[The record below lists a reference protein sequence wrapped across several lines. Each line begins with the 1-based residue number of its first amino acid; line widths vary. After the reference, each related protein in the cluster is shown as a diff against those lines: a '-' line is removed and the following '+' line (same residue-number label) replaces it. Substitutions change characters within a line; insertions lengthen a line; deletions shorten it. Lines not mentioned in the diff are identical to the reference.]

1 LKTAFIPVVATLAVR
16 EKDTMPKHIVVINDT
31 EEILELFK
39 AILHDEAGHEVTLLS
54 FHPQIMGNILE
65 LMPDLIISDHV
76 FGEEKIG
83 WQFIQKL
90 KMVRETACI
99 PVIVCSGA
107 VKELKE
113 LEGFL
118 TSKNVGILYKPFDV
132 DELLT
137 LVEKHLHNQEDTDIH
152 TGGPNPG
159 LPDYSRQK
167 KETTVE
173 VGEQIKGE

>member
-1 LKTAFIPVVATLAVR
+1 
-16 EKDTMPKHIVVINDT
+16 MSKHIVVINDT

-39 AILHDEAGHEVTLLS
+39 AILHEEAGYEVTLLS
-54 FHPQIMGNILE
+54 FHPQIMGNIVE

-90 KMVRETACI
+90 KMVRETAHI

-113 LEGFL
+113 IEGYL
-118 TSKNVGILYKPFDV
+118 TAKNVGILYKPFDV
-132 DELLT
+132 DELLA
-137 LVEKHLHNQEDTDIH
+137 LVEKQFDNQDDAGVRA
-152 TGGPNPG
+152 GGPNPG
-159 LPDYSRQK
+159 LPNYSRSEEAQK
-167 KETTVE
+167 SK
-173 VGEQIKGE
+173 